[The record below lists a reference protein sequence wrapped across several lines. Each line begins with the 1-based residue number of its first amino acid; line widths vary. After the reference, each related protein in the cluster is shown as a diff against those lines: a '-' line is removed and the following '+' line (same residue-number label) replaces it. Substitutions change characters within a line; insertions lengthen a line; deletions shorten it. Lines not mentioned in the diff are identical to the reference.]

1 MLLGYMTTFY
11 RTNFNNS
18 RTRQSN
24 CRQEIVQPIIVY
36 KRHQA
41 GKAAPIWPLSQN
53 FQGQDVN
60 IFLELS
66 NFILAKSTNFLEHG
80 TGKLCYR

>member
-1 MLLGYMTTFY
+1 MLLGYLTTFY

-18 RTRQSN
+18 GTRQSN
-24 CRQEIVQPIIVY
+24 NRQEMAQPVIVC

-41 GKAAPIWPLSQN
+41 SKAAPIWPLSQN
-53 FQGQDVN
+53 FQGQDIN

-66 NFILAKSTNFLEHG
+66 KFILAKSTNFLEHG
-80 TGKLCYR
+80 TGKLRYR